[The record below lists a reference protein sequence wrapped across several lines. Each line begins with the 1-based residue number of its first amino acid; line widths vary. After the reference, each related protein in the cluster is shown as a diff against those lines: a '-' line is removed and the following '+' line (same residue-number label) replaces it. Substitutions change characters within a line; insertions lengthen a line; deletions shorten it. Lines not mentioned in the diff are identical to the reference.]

1 MTSDGE
7 GISDGNMLRLTA
19 TETES
24 QPPPVSVGDS
34 VRALRVGGAHV
45 RLDWDPA
52 PGAHHY
58 VIRRSD
64 SADFGNPQEIGS
76 TTATFFEDPNV
87 AADDGFYTYRV
98 HTVNACDQ
106 EE

>member
-1 MTSDGE
+1 MGE
-7 GISDGNMLRLTA
+7 GLSDGNLIRLSA
-19 TETES
+19 TETVS
-24 QPPPVSVGDS
+24 QLPPVSVGDS

-45 RLDWDPA
+45 RLDWDAA

-58 VIRRSD
+58 VMRRRD
-64 SADFGNPQEIGS
+64 SADFGNPQEVGS

-98 HTVNACDQ
+98 RTVNACGL
-106 EE
+106 ETP